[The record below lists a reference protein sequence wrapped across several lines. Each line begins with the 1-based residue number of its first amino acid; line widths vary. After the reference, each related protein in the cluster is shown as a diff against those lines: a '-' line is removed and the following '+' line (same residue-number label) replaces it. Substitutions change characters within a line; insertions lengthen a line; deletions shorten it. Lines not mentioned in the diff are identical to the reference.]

1 MQTLQKRYGSTKQ
14 EAELVSD
21 EERWECKQCRTT
33 ASIRSGSLF
42 QICAHIYIT
51 YILYILIYITRLP
64 IHKNP
69 PKLTQNVY
77 KAAKRNEYPCN
88 MSRRVGRNL
97 YETVCRQMQ
106 TN

>member
-1 MQTLQKRYGSTKQ
+1 M
-14 EAELVSD
+14 
-21 EERWECKQCRTT
+21 
-33 ASIRSGSLF
+33 
-42 QICAHIYIT
+42 
-51 YILYILIYITRLP
+51 
-64 IHKNP
+64 NP
-69 PKLTQNVY
+69 PKLTQNAYKAAKRNEYPWFMNPPKLTQNAY